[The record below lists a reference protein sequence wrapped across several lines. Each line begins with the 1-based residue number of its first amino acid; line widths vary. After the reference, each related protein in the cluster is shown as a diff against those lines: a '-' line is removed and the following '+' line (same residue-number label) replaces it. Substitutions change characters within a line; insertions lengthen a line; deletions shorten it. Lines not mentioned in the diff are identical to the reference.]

1 MWSYHLRTNK
11 HKNNTTTQTDDDGV
25 EIVKSAFQQRIITYK
40 VITNNFYVSV
50 VEYMNEI
57 MFKTVKLIEDEVEK
71 HTCIKINLELFGLY
85 LNPNDESHHVK
96 SFNTPFRVICS
107 SSNIMTDVDEMIQ
120 IIDRKADEMA
130 ERDSGNL
137 LFYNTYIN
145 L

>member
-1 MWSYHLRTNK
+1 
-11 HKNNTTTQTDDDGV
+11 
-25 EIVKSAFQQRIITYK
+25 
-40 VITNNFYVSV
+40 
-50 VEYMNEI
+50 MNEI